1 LIQNRRGAHWSNT
14 RDTAMVLFALTDYLK
29 QSGELEATMRYEL
42 YLNEVIVATESLT
55 PENWLKAPSRFRVP
69 SASIA
74 DQNLIKVIRA
84 EGEGTLYLS
93 ADASWYSTEEPVS
106 AVGNELFVR
115 RDYARLKEIP
125 TLLKGRVLARE
136 PLADGD
142 SLASGERV
150 EVILTLDASNH
161 QSYLMIEDL
170 KPAGLEAVEVQ
181 SGSSIRARRLSQRA
195 VDRLVQEDFPSDPVA
210 SGWRWSGQQ
219 QPLHQE
225 WRDRQVALFV
235 DELPEG
241 VWEIRYTLRAEAPG
255 AFHALPAVG
264 QAMYIPQIRGN
275 SHEKRFKVTEALE

>member
-1 LIQNRRGAHWSNT
+1 MLPG
-14 RDTAMVLFALTDYLK
+14 
-29 QSGELEATMRYEL
+29 
-42 YLNEVIVATESLT
+42 
-55 PENWLKAPSRFRVP
+55 
-69 SASIA
+69 
-74 DQNLIKVIRA
+74 
-84 EGEGTLYLS
+84 
-93 ADASWYSTEEPVS
+93 YSTEEPVS

-195 VDRLVQEDFPSDPVA
+195 VDRLGQEDFPSDPVA

-264 QAMYIPQIRGN
+264 QAIYPSDTREQP
-275 SHEKRFKVTEALE
+275 

>member
-1 LIQNRRGAHWSNT
+1 
-14 RDTAMVLFALTDYLK
+14 M
-29 QSGELEATMRYEL
+29 
-42 YLNEVIVATESLT
+42 
-55 PENWLKAPSRFRVP
+55 
-69 SASIA
+69 
-74 DQNLIKVIRA
+74 
-84 EGEGTLYLS
+84 
-93 ADASWYSTEEPVS
+93 
-106 AVGNELFVR
+106 
-115 RDYARLKEIP
+115 KEIP

-235 DELPEG
+235 DELPRGFGKSVTRFERKLLVPSTHCQRSG
-241 VWEIRYTLRAEAPG
+241 KL
-255 AFHALPAVG
+255 
-264 QAMYIPQIRGN
+264 YIPQIRGN